1 MSGSY
6 QQLLQK
12 YNQLLAL
19 ILNSPGGGTLQ
30 SVINA
35 NDELQ
40 GNPPALN
47 NVIKYDG
54 TNVVWAPGGVST
66 NIVRSG
72 SAVIAPGD
80 TFGTIPFGIT
90 FPNIP
95 EVVICQIPSGNI
107 VGLAVT
113 GATTSS
119 FNWVSTGADVGAI
132 MFIANYN

>member
-19 ILNSPGGGTLQ
+19 VLNTTLQ
-30 SVINA
+30 SVINT

-40 GNPPALN
+40 GGAPALN

-54 TNVVWAPGGVST
+54 TNVVWAPGSGVST

-72 SAVIAPGD
+72 SAVIPAGA
-80 TFGTIPFGIT
+80 TSGTIPFGIT

-95 EVVICQIPSGNI
+95 EVVLTQVGGGVPIF
-107 VGLAVT
+107 GLAVT
-113 GATTSS
+113 GVTTTS
-119 FNWVSTGADVGAI
+119 FNWESTGADVGAI
-132 MFIANYN
+132 IFIANYN

>member
-12 YNQLLAL
+12 YNQLLSL
-19 ILNSPGGGTLQ
+19 VLNSSGGTLQ

-35 NDELQ
+35 NDQLQ
-40 GNPPALN
+40 GGSPALN

-54 TNVVWAPGGVST
+54 TNVVWAAGGVST

-72 SAVIAPGD
+72 SAVIAPGA

-113 GATTSS
+113 GATSSS
-119 FNWVSTGADVGAI
+119 FNWVSTGADVGSI